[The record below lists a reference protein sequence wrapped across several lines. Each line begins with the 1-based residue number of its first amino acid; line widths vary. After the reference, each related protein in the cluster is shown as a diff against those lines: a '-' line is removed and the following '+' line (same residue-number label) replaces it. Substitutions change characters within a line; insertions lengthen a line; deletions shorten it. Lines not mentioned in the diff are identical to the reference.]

1 MKLDPQAHIGYLI
14 GYNSI
19 NIYRIWIPYKG
30 IIISTR
36 DVIFNKTTFFN
47 GKQTNLSDKFIAEMD
62 ILIKKVKLPKF
73 QARNKALLK
82 EDKEVLIPA
91 AGVILDNNDK
101 PI

>member
-1 MKLDPQAHIGYLI
+1 VIF
-14 GYNSI
+14 
-19 NIYRIWIPYKG
+19 
-30 IIISTR
+30 TR

-47 GKQTNLSDKFIAEMD
+47 SKWTNLSDKFIAEMD

-91 AGVILDNNDK
+91 AEVTSDNNNK